1 MNYSGISISYPYVW
15 LDIEASL
22 PKVARLNWQQAIAVW
37 EEGNNDPGE
46 DAQQKVAL
54 TVFTIFNGRFL
65 YVPRPSS
72 SLPRW
77 AESAREVLALNTIYH
92 LNYFHFYITCI
103 FFLRLQINL
112 HLRANCLSL
121 TSSSLARRPT
131 VREGSCRRCRFT
143 EPNLSLNPSVPPCK
157 IGLARE
163 TNRLACT
170 SGGK

>member
-92 LNYFHFYITCI
+92 LNYFHFYIKLIYTSE
-103 FFLRLQINL
+103 QIACPWL
-112 HLRANCLSL
+112 PHPSRDVPRCARGRAGGVDSPSL
-121 TSSSLARRPT
+121 ICHSIHPSHLAR
-131 VREGSCRRCRFT
+131 
-143 EPNLSLNPSVPPCK
+143 LD
-157 IGLARE
+157 
-163 TNRLACT
+163 
-170 SGGK
+170 